1 METLY
6 WYDFETY
13 GLSFLK
19 DRPVQ
24 FVGYRTDLDL
34 NIISGPDEFFCRS
47 HNDYLPSLD
56 SCLIHGR
63 TPNSLPGHA
72 LKECDFSK
80 EIHELLTTKNTCSVG
95 YNTMKFDHL
104 FTHHLFYR
112 NLLDPYGWSW
122 KNGNS
127 KWDIIDLVRAC
138 QALRPEGINWFY
150 REDGKPSFKLV
161 DIAKSNGI
169 EMSNAHDALCDVEA
183 TIGIAKLIKNAQPEI
198 YKFAFSLRN
207 KNVVNAIINDSKNE
221 KKPFVFVSSTI
232 GSAFSNIALVFPL
245 FKNPKNNNELFT
257 FDLKINPENLLSISP
272 EEFSK
277 YIYFE
282 KNEPREK
289 EDIGIRTV
297 KINHAPFICDY
308 SVIDQKIAAN
318 LNINLKTIQANLN
331 TIIKSLPSL
340 KILGENLSFPKFKEH
355 IDVDEEL
362 YSGGFISESD
372 LNLAKNWLSLKTCEK
387 INHIPI
393 FKDKRLSK
401 LAYRYICRNH
411 FEYLSDIEKKEWK
424 EYCIRKLST
433 NNKSNS
439 RLDELKLKL
448 KYNLDD
454 NSRSKKIKL
463 DLCLHLKNLESFLGK
478 Y

>member
-47 HNDYLPSLD
+47 YNDYLPSLD

-80 EIHELLTTKNTCSVG
+80 EIHELLTTKNTCAVG

-150 REDGKPSFKLV
+150 REDGKPSFKLE

-169 EMSNAHDALCDVEA
+169 EMSNAHDALCDIEA
-183 TIGIAKLIKNAQPEI
+183 TIGIAKLIKNKQPEI

-221 KKPFVFVSSTI
+221 KKPFVFVSSSVGT
-232 GSAFSNIALVFPL
+232 AFSNTALIFPL
-245 FKNPKNNNELFT
+245 FKNPRNNNELIA
-257 FDLKINPENLLSISP
+257 FDLKFNPENLFSITP
-272 EEFSK
+272 KEFSR
-277 YIYFE
+277 YINLE
-282 KNEPREK
+282 KSKHGERK
-289 EDIGIRTV
+289 DIGIRTV
-297 KINHAPFICDY
+297 KINHAPFVCDY
-308 SVIDQKIAAN
+308 SVIEKKIAEK
-318 LNINLKTIQANLN
+318 LNINLEKIQKNLN
-331 TIIKSLPSL
+331 KIINSSKSLE
-340 KILGENLSFPKFKEH
+340 ILRENLSFSTIKED
-355 IDVDEEL
+355 IDVDEAL
-362 YSGGFISESD
+362 YSGGFISDSD
-372 LNLAKNWLSLKTCEK
+372 LNLAKHWLNLKTDEK
-387 INHIPI
+387 IDQIPS
-393 FKDKRLSK
+393 FKDQRFSK
-401 LAYRYICRNH
+401 LAYRYLCRNH
-411 FEYLSDIEKKEWK
+411 FEYLSENERKEWK
-424 EYCIRKLST
+424 EYCRKKLFFSPDYSK
-433 NNKSNS
+433 NKLTLLEN
-439 RLDELKLKL
+439 EIN
-448 KYNLDD
+448 YQPQDD
-454 NSRSKKIKL
+454 QRTKKIKNEL
-463 DLCLHLKNLESFLGK
+463 KTFIEDLKKDLNI
-478 Y
+478 